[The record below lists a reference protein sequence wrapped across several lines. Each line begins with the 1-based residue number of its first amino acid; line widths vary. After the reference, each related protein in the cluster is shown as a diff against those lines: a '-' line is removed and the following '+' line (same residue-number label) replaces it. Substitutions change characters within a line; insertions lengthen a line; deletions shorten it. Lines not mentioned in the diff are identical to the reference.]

1 MDSRYELLVKI
12 ASGGMATVYVGRVRG
27 AVGFW
32 RLVAI
37 KRAHPH
43 LLADP
48 IFSKMLIDEARLASR
63 IHHPN
68 AVAVLDVEELGDELL
83 LVMDY
88 VEGAALSE
96 LLKKTTPETPLPAR
110 IAVRVMLDACAG
122 LQAAHEL
129 TDEHGEPLGIIHR
142 DISPHNILVGADGV
156 TRLTDF
162 GIAKLTKSPSATSI
176 GALKGKLGY
185 MAPEYVES
193 GVLDQRSDVFGMGI
207 VLWESLASKRLFR
220 GENELETIQL
230 MASSEVPALGSAA
243 PWVGPGLD
251 DVMES
256 ALARLPDQRFQSA
269 RAFANALET
278 AARRLDLIGSHA
290 EVAAY
295 VKEAV
300 RSTLDARRAAIRA
313 KTDVVADGAKP
324 GPSLEVPVT
333 GSGSVPAQTSP
344 ARLETVR
351 STPSIAPADATLD
364 GSGISSTSATRQL
377 RRQGRPS
384 GRSGLRTAA
393 MAIGVGGLIAIGFAT
408 LRGPLLGSKTKA
420 SEPLSPVPAEQS
432 ASVAHSSEVVPAGAA
447 SSAPTASASASSSA
461 SAPLHGAV
469 TPPKSTPKQLGNG
482 SGVAPNPYHP

>member
-1 MDSRYELLVKI
+1 MESRYELLVKI

-48 IFSKMLIDEARLASR
+48 IFSKMLIDEAKLASR

-68 AVAVLDVEELGDELL
+68 AVAVLDVEELGEELL

-96 LLKKTTPETPLPAR
+96 LLKQTSPTDPLPPR
-110 IAVRVMLDACAG
+110 IAVRILLDACAG

-129 TDEHGEPLGIIHR
+129 TDEHGEALGIIHR
-142 DISPHNILVGADGV
+142 DISPHNILVGVDGV

-162 GIAKLTKSPSATSI
+162 GIAKFTKAQGGTSI

-185 MAPEYVES
+185 MAPEYVAE

-207 VLWESLASKRLFR
+207 VLWESLASARLFR
-220 GENELETIQL
+220 GQNELETLQL
-230 MASSEVPALGSAA
+230 MATSDTPPLGTAA

-251 DVMES
+251 DVIS
-256 ALARLPDQRFQSA
+256 AALAKLPDQRFQSA

-278 AARRLDLIGSHA
+278 AARQLDLIGSHA

-300 RSTLDARRAAIRA
+300 RTTLEDRRAAIRA
-313 KTDVVADGAKP
+313 KTEAAGAAVKQSA
-324 GPSLEVPVT
+324 SLEGSHT
-333 GSGSVPAQTSP
+333 GSGSVPAKTSS
-344 ARLETVR
+344 ARTE
-351 STPSIAPADATLD
+351 SAHFAEGISASDATLD
-364 GSGISSTSATRQL
+364 GSGISSASGL
-377 RRQGRPS
+377 RGLDRRGPKGS
-384 GRSGLRTAA
+384 GRSALRITALGWA
-393 MAIGVGGLIAIGFAT
+393 KNTHVSPSLKSRGTTAKRLLMPSRIA
-408 LRGPLLGSKTKA
+408 STKK
-420 SEPLSPVPAEQS
+420 
-432 ASVAHSSEVVPAGAA
+432 
-447 SSAPTASASASSSA
+447 SSARA
-461 SAPLHGAV
+461 
-469 TPPKSTPKQLGNG
+469 
-482 SGVAPNPYHP
+482 